1 MTIPYTFAGATTAIP
16 LAQLDAN
23 FASPITLGN
32 VAMTLSNTYTSIGNL
47 TLTNVTVSS
56 GNVAVTNLSY
66 TGTLTGGT
74 GIVNLGSGQFYKDA
88 SGNVG
93 IGTTSP
99 TLNLSVGIASGT
111 GGINH
116 IYTGAG
122 GPYSVANFTSNL
134 NTGEVQI
141 GGVRTNYFPTFY
153 SSGSEAMR
161 IDSSGNVGIGTSS
174 PISNASRKT
183 LSIFTSDASVGG
195 QIVVGYN
202 SSSEAVQ
209 ILGDSTGAYFGSK
222 SNIPV
227 IFRVNQTETARFDTS
242 GNLLV
247 GTTTSLA
254 SGLTVTGG
262 NGPQFSLNTTTR
274 FTQFNF
280 YNSGTQKS
288 FIAWDNTNTN
298 LYVQNSS
305 GGVYLTNTGTSWTS
319 NSDERLK
326 ENLVDITDGLSKVC
340 SLRSVIGNFIADK
353 TKKKTPFLIAQD
365 VQTVLPEAVTTS
377 TLKDDETN
385 TEYLGIA
392 YTEVIPLLV
401 ASIKELNAKV
411 DAQATLI
418 TNLTTRLTA
427 LEGK

>member
-1 MTIPYTFAGATTAIP
+1 VQYNSSGVLAGSA
-16 LAQLDAN
+16 
-23 FASPITLGN
+23 
-32 VAMTLSNTYTSIGNL
+32 NL
-47 TLTNVTVSS
+47 TFDGTTLTTLNT
-56 GNVAVTNLSY
+56 AY

-74 GIVNLGSGQFYKDA
+74 GVVNLGSGQFYKDA

-93 IGTTSP
+93 IGTTTTSNATLTINNANLTSP
-99 TLNLSVGIASGT
+99 LYIGSQSDSLSW
-111 GGINH
+111 GGFFVNGA
-116 IYTGAG
+116 TSSTAGAG
-122 GPYSVANFTSNL
+122 MYGKASANLYFNAPTSYGHIWTING
-134 NTGEVQI
+134 GEK
-141 GGVRTNYFPTFY
+141 
-153 SSGSEAMR
+153 MR

-174 PISNASRKT
+174 PVTKLQVQKSGKSFQ
-183 LSIFTSDASVGG
+183 LYDASTNDGVYMVFAGSNTTKNWCIGNQFNVSGG
-195 QIVVGYN
+195 LEFTQTSASAGTTIG
-202 SSSEAVQ
+202 STPAM
-209 ILGDSTGAYFGSK
+209 ILDS
-222 SNIPV
+222 
-227 IFRVNQTETARFDTS
+227 S

-274 FTQFNF
+274 YTQFNF

-326 ENLVDITDGLSKVC
+326 ENLVDITNGLSKVC
-340 SLRSVIGNFIADK
+340 SLRSVIGNFIADE

-411 DAQATLI
+411 DAQAATI
-418 TNLTTRLTA
+418 TA
-427 LEGK
+427 LQAKVGN